1 MKRFCYLLSGSVPGS
16 AQSLLFMLAF
26 AFVGFSCTSSKH
38 TMTSQPAS
46 LAVAQAPT
54 EETMAAA
61 AQSTRTSVGVM
72 QQDNTPEVG
81 ELMASNANT
90 VVKDVKK
97 EKLRQKLVQL
107 QSQLEKMK
115 AEKAAQTEVNPDA
128 KPAKTPL
135 TARLLMNKLMKKTNK
150 VSHQRINQIN
160 DTEATKANSAGSLV
174 YLGVIL
180 AAVGLI
186 LALVTTGSAASAGVV
201 ILIVGIVMAVVGLLA

>member
-1 MKRFCYLLSGSVPGS
+1 
-16 AQSLLFMLAF
+16 MLVF

-38 TMTSQPAS
+38 AMTSQPAS
-46 LAVAQAPT
+46 LAVAQEFT
-54 EETMAAA
+54 HETTAAA
-61 AQSTRTSVGVM
+61 AQSKHTSVGVL

-81 ELMASNANT
+81 ELTASASNVNT

-97 EKLRQKLVQL
+97 DKLRQKLVQL

-115 AEKAAQTEVNPDA
+115 AENAAPTAVNSDA

-135 TARLLMNKLMKKTNK
+135 TARLLMNKLTKKTNK
-150 VSHQRINQIN
+150 VARTNQIN
-160 DTEATKANSAGSLV
+160 DTEASKANSSSSLL

-186 LALVTTGSAASAGVV
+186 LVLVTSGSAASAGLV
-201 ILIVGIVMAVVGLLA
+201 ILIIGVVMAVVGLLA